1 MEISLKKRRTSL
13 WDLYEDKILFFIEKR
28 ISLASVHKL
37 IISEMDIIQKP
48 TYDGFYRWIKR
59 KGL

>member
-1 MEISLKKRRTSL
+1 MATSVKKRRTSI
-13 WDLYEDKILFFIEKR
+13 WDLYENKILIFIEKG

-37 IISEMDIIQKP
+37 TISEMDIIQKP

>member
-13 WDLYEDKILFFIEKR
+13 WDLYEGKILFFIDKG

-48 TYDGFYRWIKR
+48 TYDGFYRWVKR